1 VNGASTDSTALQI
14 VSFVD
19 PVPTG
24 LICKAH
30 ANGVKVAGLMPY
42 PAEQLHNESYLEAFI
57 AQQVSRAQTYYW
69 DGGNFDFESP
79 LNTTADAA
87 ALTNVVNRTTT
98 ALKAAIGD
106 FFVVSQD
113 VAWSPAGI
121 DGRYFE
127 YAKLAAIVDQVR
139 APCDGVGGRTPH
151 GILLVTAQPPH
162 RRADSALTSFNM

>member
-1 VNGASTDSTALQI
+1 
-14 VSFVD
+14 VD
-19 PVPTG
+19 PIPTG

-42 PAEQLHNESYLEAFI
+42 PAAQLHNESYLEAFI
-57 AQQVSRAQTYYW
+57 AQQITLARTYYL

-79 LNTTADAA
+79 LNTTEDAA
-87 ALTNVVNRTTT
+87 ALTNVVNRTTV

-113 VAWSPAGI
+113 VAWSPNCI
-121 DGRYFE
+121 DGRCFE

-139 APCDGVGGRTPH
+139 AAIIRGGIWCSSFDAFDFCATYRH
-151 GILLVTAQPPH
+151 FLSLYCC
-162 RRADSALTSFNM
+162 RRSYS